1 MGADLGLSIMGSL
14 RRLLLSTGAAEAG
27 VAGVVGVPG
36 KISSHPCTSIF
47 TTFRQHSY
55 GPSRVLSVVTC
66 LVSVGGGGRPGE
78 DDVHVPAAAP
88 QQPPRLLHAH
98 TPQTRPGNIHK
109 LVPLLEPP
117 VSETVYF

>member
-1 MGADLGLSIMGSL
+1 MKAQQSKQQGDVRHLP
-14 RRLLLSTGAAEAG
+14 RLL
-27 VAGVVGVPG
+27 
-36 KISSHPCTSIF
+36 
-47 TTFRQHSY
+47 
-55 GPSRVLSVVTC
+55 RVLSLVTC

-78 DDVHVPAAAP
+78 DHVHVPAAAP
-88 QQPPRLLHAH
+88 QQSPGLLHAH